1 MEDSNQTSPVP
12 KEFEGEHA
20 SWSSNRLDA
29 SMSSGLVNSA
39 WRHVRTKLYFTSAS
53 HLYSFFNAL
62 TYGLDSKLLD
72 KSADEVAIEE
82 LKAIN
87 VLDYL
92 SYVVIRL
99 FEDLSLPSVFYN
111 NE

>member
-1 MEDSNQTSPVP
+1 MQATNAA
-12 KEFEGEHA
+12 KEFKGEHA

-29 SMSSGLVNSA
+29 SKSSGLVNSA

-53 HLYSFFNAL
+53 HLYAFFNAL
-62 TYGLDSKLLD
+62 IYGLDSQLLD
-72 KSADEVAIEE
+72 KSADQTVLDE

-99 FEDLSLPSVFYN
+99 FEDLSLPNVTLSN
-111 NE
+111 T